1 MKNNKFEAFKGI
13 LDLLEVYYTELND
26 KEIIISAPS
35 IIPLSLPF
43 KVEDLDFV
51 SPKTAEEHYKNK
63 NTTTFQ
69 DETSIH
75 ITYNEENECLDWCIV
90 LCENCENE

>member
-26 KEIIISAPS
+26 KEIIIPAPS
-35 IIPLSLPF
+35 ITALPLDM
-43 KVEDLDFV
+43 EELDFV
-51 SPKTAEEHYKNK
+51 SPQTANEHYKNK
-63 NTTTFQ
+63 NTATIQ

-75 ITYNEENECLDWCIV
+75 ITYNEEDECLDWCIV
-90 LCENCENE
+90 LCENWENE

>member
-26 KEIIISAPS
+26 KEIIIPAPS
-35 IIPLSLPF
+35 ITPLPLDM
-43 KVEDLDFV
+43 EDLDFV
-51 SPKTAEEHYKNK
+51 SPQPADEYYKNIK
-63 NTTTFQ
+63 TLAVQ

-75 ITYNEENECLDWCIV
+75 VTYNEADECLDWCIV

>member
-13 LDLLEVYYTELND
+13 LDLLEVCYTELND
-26 KEIIISAPS
+26 KEIIIPAPS
-35 IIPLSLPF
+35 ITALPLDT
-43 KVEDLDFV
+43 EADFV
-51 SPKTAEEHYKNK
+51 SPQTADEHYKNK
-63 NTTTFQ
+63 NTATVQ

-75 ITYNEENECLDWCIV
+75 ITYNEEAECLDWCIV